1 MEEVK
6 RVIACTQEN
15 AAQMRA
21 VVKQWPQ
28 LQSLVSGLQAQ
39 GVFPGLR
46 GLQITLVGDAGA
58 VAQGL
63 DGLQPA
69 GGVQAAS
76 SMVQGAGEG
85 VCN

>member
-6 RVIACTQEN
+6 RVIACTEEN

-28 LQSLVSGLQAQ
+28 LQALVSGLQAQ

-46 GLQITLVGDAGA
+46 GVEVTLAGTQA
-58 VAQGL
+58 VVDQGI
-63 DGLQPA
+63 DGLIEKLKK
-69 GGVQAAS
+69 GGVCTS
-76 SMVQGAGEG
+76 
-85 VCN
+85 N